1 MSLVA
6 LFVPSGCCDYD
17 LGQRLLAHVFY
28 STSVAS
34 VETELSADVIN
45 GSILFFARRLWG
57 CGTDRCSFEPFC
69 QIVKFETANLNL
81 AAKGE
86 TGWHLNTRKS
96 GQNCNRVSDDRDVFC
111 LFCHLVYSPILQF

>member
-6 LFVPSGCCDYD
+6 LFVPSGCDYN
-17 LGQRLLAHVFY
+17 LGQRLLAHVLG
-28 STSVAS
+28 SKSVAS
-34 VETELSADVIN
+34 VETEPFVDVIN
-45 GSILFFARRLWG
+45 GSFFFWRLWG
-57 CGTDRCSFEPFC
+57 CGTDRCSFAPFC
-69 QIVKFETANLNL
+69 RIVKFETANLNL

-96 GQNCNRVSDDRDVFC
+96 GQSCNRVSDDRDVFC